1 MVLSASNI
9 VKPLWQ
15 NSKATCPKDDLFA
28 AIDDYF
34 CELYASQLMQNHLH
48 GQTVNGKPSKKAAC
62 TSVFKVQA
70 AFWYFYIATHRVS
83 AA

>member
-1 MVLSASNI
+1 MVLSASNT

-15 NSKATCPKDDLFA
+15 KSKAAGPKDDLFA

-48 GQTVNGKPSKKAAC
+48 GQTVNNKPSKKAAC

-70 AFWYFYIATHRVS
+70 AFWYF
-83 AA
+83 

>member
-1 MVLSASNI
+1 MVLGANNI

-15 NSKATCPKDDLFA
+15 NSKATRPKDDLFA

-48 GQTVNGKPSKKAAC
+48 GQTVNSKPSKKAAC

-70 AFWYFYIATHRVS
+70 AFWYFYIATHGVS